1 MMRRCTAGHSSE
13 AFITTVLPQASGMA
27 MARTPRIT
35 GAFHGA
41 MPTHT
46 PTGWR
51 NAIDTVPA

>member
-1 MMRRCTAGHSSE
+1 MTVPIRWCVPGHSSE

-27 MARTPRIT
+27 MERTPRIT

-51 NAIDTVPA
+51 